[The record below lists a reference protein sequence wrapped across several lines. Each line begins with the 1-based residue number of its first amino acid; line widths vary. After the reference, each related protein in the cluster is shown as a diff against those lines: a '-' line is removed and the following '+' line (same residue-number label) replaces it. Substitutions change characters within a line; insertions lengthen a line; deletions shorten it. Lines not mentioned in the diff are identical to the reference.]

1 VESPRQPS
9 GPARKGLLRSFWRLA
24 KPYWFSEEAGSAWS
38 LLSLVVGLSLASVY
52 LLVQFNTWNQAFYDA
67 VQKFDEPAFW
77 TLMLRFCLLAAGFI
91 FVGVFNQYFSLILQ
105 NRWRRWMTR
114 RLLDRWL
121 DDKSHYLWH
130 LADARTDNPD
140 QRIAEDV
147 RDFVQQSLDLSV
159 GLLNQIVTL
168 ASFIAILWT
177 LSGPLAIP
185 LGSGHSFSLPGYMA
199 WVCLA
204 YAVTGTWLSHRIGKP
219 LIHINYAQQQ
229 TEADFR
235 FGLVR
240 LRENAES
247 VALSDGEKAERHS
260 LRGLF
265 DLVYANFQALLRK
278 QMHLNFFSIG
288 YDQIATVFPYLV
300 AAPRYFSKQITLGGL
315 FQIANAFSQV
325 KDALSWAVANYPTLA
340 FWRAVVERLEGFED
354 EIVRTKDM
362 RTRALAVLGS
372 SPAGG
377 SVHLEALSL
386 SLPGQD
392 APLTAPLNLD
402 FPAGRSVLISGPSG
416 CGKSTLLRAVHGV
429 WPFSQ
434 GRVLLPQ
441 NESRMVFP
449 QKPYLPIGS
458 LRAALAYPSEADA
471 VPDSEIQ
478 AVLGLCRLEHLRE
491 HLDQVESWSLILS
504 VGEQQRVAWARVFL
518 QKPRWLFLDEATS
531 ALDEATQQRLYQALE
546 TQLPETTMISVAH
559 SQNPRQ
565 HHQGVWDFGH

>member
-1 VESPRQPS
+1 MESPTQPLKA
-9 GPARKGLLRSFWRLA
+9 PRRGLLRSFWRLA
-24 KPYWFSEEAGSAWS
+24 KPYWFSEEAWPARG
-38 LLSLVVGLSLASVY
+38 LLALVLGLSLSSVY

-77 TLMLRFCLLAAGFI
+77 SLMLRFCLLAAGFI

-130 LADARTDNPD
+130 LSDARTDNPD

-159 GLLNQIVTL
+159 GLLNQVVTL
-168 ASFIAILWT
+168 ASFISILWT
-177 LSGPLAIP
+177 LSGPLQIP
-185 LGSGHSFSLPGYMA
+185 LGSGRSFSLPGYMA

-204 YAVTGTWLSHRIGKP
+204 YAVAGTWLSHKIGKP
-219 LIHINYAQQQ
+219 LIGINYAQQQ

-247 VALSDGEKAERHS
+247 VALSDGEATERRG
-260 LRGLF
+260 LGGLF
-265 DLVYANFQALLRK
+265 DLVYANFHALLRK

-300 AAPRYFSKQITLGGL
+300 AAPRYFSKQISLGGL
-315 FQIANAFSQV
+315 FQIANAFGQV

-354 EIVRTKDM
+354 EIVRTKEM
-362 RTRALAVLGS
+362 RQKALGVQGS
-372 SPAGG
+372 GPAGG
-377 SVHLEALSL
+377 PVALDALSL
-386 SLPGQD
+386 SLPGQAD
-392 APLTAPLNLD
+392 PLTAPLSLAFD
-402 FPAGRSVLISGPSG
+402 PGRSVLISGPSG

-429 WPFSQ
+429 WPFAQ
-434 GRVLLPQ
+434 GRVLLPAD
-441 NESRMVFP
+441 ESRMVFP
-449 QKPYLPIGS
+449 QKPYLPVGS
-458 LRAALAYPSEADA
+458 LRAALAYPSQAEA
-471 VPDSEIQ
+471 VTNEELQ
-478 AVLGLCRLEHLRE
+478 TVLGLCRLEHLQP
-491 HLDQVESWSLILS
+491 HLDQVQSWSLTLS

-531 ALDEATQQRLYQALE
+531 ALDEATQKSLYQALE
-546 TQLPETTMISVAH
+546 TRLPGTTMISVAH
-559 SQNPRQ
+559 SHNPREY
-565 HHQGVWDFGH
+565 HEAVWAFGA